1 VVAGKAIVEFSKE
14 LHGVSVRGVPL
25 SVKERRRSCP
35 SVGVPDTVILVTF
48 AARAEALYIS

>member
-25 SVKERRRSCP
+25 SVKERRREEQEEEQEK
-35 SVGVPDTVILVTF
+35 DQE
-48 AARAEALYIS
+48 R